1 MIILWLLL
9 LLSLISENN
18 VSDKQVL
25 ITFAL
30 LSPDTTPH
38 SVSSLHLVSLNH
50 MSYKKKIEQRES
62 LTD

>member
-1 MIILWLLL
+1 MTILLVLL

-18 VSDKQVL
+18 VSDKQIL
-25 ITFAL
+25 IIFAL
-30 LSPDTTPH
+30 LCPDTIPH

-50 MSYKKKIEQRES
+50 MFCKKIEQRES